1 MFTLFLSFPEIDTT
15 TACNVLV
22 KKKNIPR
29 VMCRRFVEGIEEE
42 TSRICSILLSM
53 YRNFIQARPVIRNE
67 IVMVLEELI
76 EITNSSASKDRRK
89 MARTLALCTETLLQE
104 VVLPVITGF
113 RSSEFRKSHESLLDL
128 LLRLHLADTMVNEIT
143 PTLQLYHESLVR
155 ALLAFLSVFSSDK
168 RIHSRVV
175 RFVIRCYPTSRAA
188 NTPKSV
194 LILHELE
201 QLTELC
207 SDSVCFNR
215 EIRDVLTP
223 VLLRGISSDNS
234 RIAQRSLQFFR
245 NDVVRHLYMEREDA
259 VRDLLVCLL
268 RKGQK
273 HWNQT
278 VNRMSCAVLRYVR
291 DDWKDSYGDVVSLK
305 SLNNY

>member
-1 MFTLFLSFPEIDTT
+1 
-15 TACNVLV
+15 
-22 KKKNIPR
+22 
-29 VMCRRFVEGIEEE
+29 MCRRFVEGIEEE

-113 RSSEFRKSHESLLDL
+113 RSNEFRKSHESLLDL

-245 NDVVRHLYMEREDA
+245 NNVVRHLYMERENA

-278 VNRMSCAVLRYVR
+278 VNRMTCAVLRYVR